1 MLWFVGSIWTC
12 SSHPT
17 KAEYGG
23 LWRAAISMWTWR
35 EKAFERES
43 RSNLGL
49 RGETASREQ
58 HFVVFFA
65 LSTWWVYRPGL
76 TSLLRSLSDRSHAM
90 LPAPMTSCA
99 SANTYARQRYLW
111 AWDILCQILW
121 EFGGR
126 NLFIYKQIFFLL
138 TKCAN
143 HWDKR
148 TFSFTSCWLARIHLA
163 NRTVEEPCVTSVTII
178 LFEIT

>member
-1 MLWFVGSIWTC
+1 MEV
-12 SSHPT
+12 
-17 KAEYGG
+17 YGG
-23 LWRAAISMWTWR
+23 SRYRCDRGVKRPL
-35 EKAFERES
+35 RES
-43 RSNLGL
+43 LGATL
-49 RGETASREQ
+49 VSVAKRLAEQ

-90 LPAPMTSCA
+90 LPVPMTSCA

>member
-1 MLWFVGSIWTC
+1 MEV
-12 SSHPT
+12 
-17 KAEYGG
+17 YGG
-23 LWRAAISMWTWR
+23 PRYR
-35 EKAFERES
+35 FERGVK
-43 RSNLGL
+43 RP
-49 RGETASREQ
+49 SRESLGATLVSVAKRLAVSNISSY
-58 HFVVFFA
+58 FSLYPPDGFT
-65 LSTWWVYRPGL
+65 TWGPGL

-90 LPAPMTSCA
+90 LPAPMTRCA